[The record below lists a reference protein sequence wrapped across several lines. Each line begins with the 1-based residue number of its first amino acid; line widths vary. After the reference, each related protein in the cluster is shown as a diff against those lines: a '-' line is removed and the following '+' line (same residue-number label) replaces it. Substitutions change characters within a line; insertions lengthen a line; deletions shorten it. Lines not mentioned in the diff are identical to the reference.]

1 MKKMIICGATGLNN
15 SGDEAILDVLL
26 HQYTPY
32 YDVTVISLNKKNT
45 ILYHKNIRCIEL
57 KDKTECL
64 KLIKNS
70 DVFLLGGGGLFQD
83 ETSILNIFRWFNI
96 LNMAIKYSKRTI
108 IYANSIGPL
117 KYKISR
123 YLVKKCMN
131 KVYCITLRDKASMEL
146 LKDIGIIT
154 PMFVSADPVFN
165 YPSFNSDITA
175 YELPEKYVV
184 FAVRHW
190 YDMLPIV
197 PTRITNKI
205 HYHNPKYDKYILS
218 LNQIVKYINDKLNL
232 PVIFLPFFTERDY
245 TVAKDIISYKK
256 LSEKNI
262 ILGNGKY
269 QIMPKDFMS
278 IIRNSE
284 FLVGMRLHSLIY
296 AMNCLV
302 PYIAIDYS
310 TKVRGILQDLDMIQ
324 YSIPVD
330 ELTLHLFVKK
340 YKMLIRNK
348 KQLLSKMDVHLN
360 DMKLKE
366 RTNRMVVTNQLDISK
381 RMEH

>member
-1 MKKMIICGATGLNN
+1 
-15 SGDEAILDVLL
+15 
-26 HQYTPY
+26 
-32 YDVTVISLNKKNT
+32 
-45 ILYHKNIRCIEL
+45 
-57 KDKTECL
+57 
-64 KLIKNS
+64 
-70 DVFLLGGGGLFQD
+70 
-83 ETSILNIFRWFNI
+83 
-96 LNMAIKYSKRTI
+96 
-108 IYANSIGPL
+108 
-117 KYKISR
+117 
-123 YLVKKCMN
+123 
-131 KVYCITLRDKASMEL
+131 
-146 LKDIGIIT
+146 
-154 PMFVSADPVFN
+154 
-165 YPSFNSDITA
+165 
-175 YELPEKYVV
+175 
-184 FAVRHW
+184 
-190 YDMLPIV
+190 
-197 PTRITNKI
+197 
-205 HYHNPKYDKYILS
+205 
-218 LNQIVKYINDKLNL
+218 
-232 PVIFLPFFTERDY
+232 
-245 TVAKDIISYKK
+245 
-256 LSEKNI
+256 
-262 ILGNGKY
+262 
-269 QIMPKDFMS
+269 MPKDFMS